1 MTPCS
6 AHAIALFPS
15 LPSLPSSALHMSTSR
30 KRKKRKRKNQESTD
44 TAERALPPLHESAR
58 INTTVLCFLPFH
70 HFFFFFFFSGKQIHA
85 RNHSKPSV
93 LFRSHTHTHTRYWEN
108 AFRAQVS
115 AINNA
120 LVILLAGFPETCS
133 PPHHLNQF
141 TFCTD
146 ASPGL
151 SSK

>member
-30 KRKKRKRKNQESTD
+30 KRKKKKKKIRKALIQQNGLCLGCTSQPGSIPRSCAFYRST
-44 TAERALPPLHESAR
+44 T
-58 INTTVLCFLPFH
+58 
-70 HFFFFFFFSGKQIHA
+70 FFFFSGKQIHA